1 MGSKVM
7 SLTGTKTSPMTSGV
21 KQPALPMSKTTPV
34 SSSKPTSSSMIT
46 SGSLSS
52 VAAKLSNS
60 GVTLSKPTS
69 SGDKSSSVRNTP
81 SPVVVGKPVS
91 SSQTQGTKMTKDN
104 SQQMSKKFPYLNISQ
119 VPEGSTST
127 TKISSGSGSPKP
139 LLSVK
144 PSSQLLKPGAMTN
157 LSATAANK
165 PAGSPTAAGAAAKLA
180 TKMANTD
187 ARNKLAM
194 FKAQMKKQ
202 LNIPQGGSKA
212 KSSTVSSPSGPS
224 RPASGSAASLTSARP
239 AAASSAS
246 SASRPSSSSATAR
259 PGMVKLTAGSAAN
272 KNMK

>member
-1 MGSKVM
+1 MGVSKVM

-21 KQPALPMSKTTPV
+21 KQPSLPSSKTTPN
-34 SSSKPTSSSMIT
+34 STPKASSSSMI
-46 SGSLSS
+46 SAGSLSS

-60 GVTLSKPTS
+60 GVTLSKPAA

-127 TKISSGSGSPKP
+127 TKTSSGSGSPKP

-165 PAGSPTAAGAAAKLA
+165 PAGSPAGAGAAAKLA

-194 FKAQMKKQ
+194 F
-202 LNIPQGGSKA
+202 
-212 KSSTVSSPSGPS
+212 
-224 RPASGSAASLTSARP
+224 
-239 AAASSAS
+239 
-246 SASRPSSSSATAR
+246 
-259 PGMVKLTAGSAAN
+259 
-272 KNMK
+272 

>member
-1 MGSKVM
+1 MG
-7 SLTGTKTSPMTSGV
+7 
-21 KQPALPMSKTTPV
+21 
-34 SSSKPTSSSMIT
+34 
-46 SGSLSS
+46 
-52 VAAKLSNS
+52 
-60 GVTLSKPTS
+60 
-69 SGDKSSSVRNTP
+69 
-81 SPVVVGKPVS
+81 
-91 SSQTQGTKMTKDN
+91 
-104 SQQMSKKFPYLNISQ
+104 

-127 TKISSGSGSPKP
+127 TKTSSGSGSPKP

-165 PAGSPTAAGAAAKLA
+165 PAGSPTAAGAAAKLV

-212 KSSTVSSPSGPS
+212 KSSTASSPSGPS
-224 RPASGSAASLTSARP
+224 RPASGSSASLTSARP

-246 SASRPSSSSATAR
+246 SGSRPSSSSASAAR
-259 PGMVKLTAGSAAN
+259 PGMVKLTA
-272 KNMK
+272 